1 MQPLGCG
8 NSVSRATRP
17 GLHTHEGPDIGAG
30 ARIVRGARIGDDE
43 TVAAGLTVAT
53 DQKGL
58 WLAA

>member
-1 MQPLGCG
+1 MDRRDRNVAGAH
-8 NSVSRATRP
+8 RM
-17 GLHTHEGPDIGAG
+17 EIGAG